1 MKGDTTLKC
10 GKCGADVSEGSGF
23 CGSCGAAV
31 GGGDSKGQTQVSQ
44 WWASTSALIM
54 RDPVILLVGVGS
66 FLLCLG
72 AFLPWVSVPRSADT
86 LGLQVA
92 AGPVVLAVGALIG
105 LALMLARGGTP
116 GAWSMVILVLSV
128 VELALIFQAMINLD
142 DTYLEYVN
150 ASIGA
155 GLYVAM
161 VGGFVTAS
169 GGLLETMR
177 ILKK

>member
-1 MKGDTTLKC
+1 LKC
-10 GKCGADVSEGSGF
+10 GKCGAEIPEGSGF
-23 CGSCGAAV
+23 CGSCGATAGS
-31 GGGDSKGQTQVSQ
+31 GGAKGQAQYSQ
-44 WWASTSALIM
+44 WWASTSALVT
-54 RDPVILLVGVGS
+54 RDPVVVVVGIGVV
-66 FLLCLG
+66 LLCLG
-72 AFLPWVSVPRSADT
+72 AFLPWVSMPHAADT
-86 LGLQVA
+86 LGLQVT
-92 AGPVVLAVGALIG
+92 AGPVVLAVGAIIG

-128 VELALIFQAMINLD
+128 VELALVFQAMINLD
-142 DTYLEYVN
+142 DMEYLDYVD

-161 VGGFVTAS
+161 VGGFATGC